1 VELQSEL
8 VGLLLM
14 VLGIGIGFNLREL
27 RLERLK
33 ERATLRKRAPRR

>member
-1 VELQSEL
+1 MELQSEL

-33 ERATLRKRAPRR
+33 ERAAVRKRAPRR